1 MSNPGDKLLQVMMK
15 RAAAHR
21 FAPRAIARAFMT
33 AEESFATPLLLLVL
47 DMYGHDAL
55 SWTPETL
62 RMELEEDLD
71 VKIPKVTIDKIMAAI
86 TIVTTNYFFKDV
98 TRFIELCNV
107 LAGDDFQPDEFEPA
121 DVQEVLW
128 GITEASLLWPP
139 DAEGDEDSFS
149 PEIKEYLSQVLRET
163 GVLKPF
169 NVLRLAFDG
178 DQSTRV
184 NADWADDPEMYTA
197 IYESQQQRQDDME
210 REHYEN
216 LNVLRQQLQLLQL
229 DNGSVEQVVQSLD
242 QLLGSQEGVTNVTY

>member
-1 MSNPGDKLLQVMMK
+1 M
-15 RAAAHR
+15 A
-21 FAPRAIARAFMT
+21 
-33 AEESFATPLLLLVL
+33 AEESFATPLLLIVL
-47 DMYGHDAL
+47 DMYGPDAL
-55 SWTPETL
+55 TWTPETI
-62 RMELEEDLD
+62 RIELEEDLGI
-71 VKIPKVTIDKIMAAI
+71 KIPKVTLDKIMAAV

-107 LAGDDFQPDEFEPA
+107 LSGDDFQPDEFDPA

-139 DAEGDEDSFS
+139 DGEGQEDSFS
-149 PEIKEYLSQVLRET
+149 PEIKEYLAQVLKET

-197 IYESQQQRQDDME
+197 IYESQQQRQDEME

-216 LNVLRQQLQLLQL
+216 LRALRQQLQILQL
-229 DNGSVEQVVQSLD
+229 ENGTIDQVVQSLD
-242 QLLGSQEGVTNVTY
+242 QLLGMQEGVTNVTH